1 MEGNR
6 ERISKSVDGIN
17 KGFLRVWRE
26 TIKDFKECGGKKERI
41 SNSVEGKKKG
51 FLTVWI
57 EIGKDSKSV
66 DRNKKGF

>member
-1 MEGNR
+1 MEGH
-6 ERISKSVDGIN
+6 K
-17 KGFLRVWRE
+17 KGLLRVWSE

>member
-1 MEGNR
+1 M
-6 ERISKSVDGIN
+6 
-17 KGFLRVWRE
+17 WRE

-66 DRNKKGF
+66 DRNRKGF